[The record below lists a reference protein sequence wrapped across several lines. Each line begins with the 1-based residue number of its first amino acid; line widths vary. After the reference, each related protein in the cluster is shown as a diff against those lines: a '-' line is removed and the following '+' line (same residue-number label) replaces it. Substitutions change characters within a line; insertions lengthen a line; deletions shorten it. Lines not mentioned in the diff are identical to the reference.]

1 MRILITNDDGIES
14 PVLPLLV
21 KWAAQHGEVTVVA
34 PKHEQSG
41 KSQTIDFQ
49 HAVEIRE
56 VPMAHAARA
65 YAMASTPA
73 DCVRFAV
80 SGLRTTYDLILSGI
94 NRGYNL
100 GDDIAYSGT
109 IGAVL
114 EGARYGIRGIALSTD
129 PDYLMQAPTHLDAV
143 FAWIK
148 EKRLLEKN
156 ALYNVNIPPHA
167 SSCRITCQGGVFYTD
182 DFIAQGPD
190 LYLQIGE
197 PLKRPYDNLSLDIDA
212 TLNGYVSVTPLT
224 ASRTALDVFEELKD
238 L

>member
-1 MRILITNDDGIES
+1 MRILVTNDDGIES

-21 KWAAQHGEVTVVA
+21 EWAARHGEVTVVA
-34 PKHEQSG
+34 PKREQSG

-56 VPMAHAARA
+56 VPMAHATHA
-65 YAMASTPA
+65 YAMDSTPA
-73 DCVRFAV
+73 DCVRFGV
-80 SGLRTTYDLILSGI
+80 TGLHTTYDLILSGI

-129 PDYLMQAPTHLDAV
+129 PDYLMQAPAHLDTI
-143 FAWIK
+143 FGWF
-148 EKRLLEKN
+148 EENRLQEKN
-156 ALYNVNIPPHA
+156 DLYNINIPPKA
-167 SSCRITCQGGVFYTD
+167 STCRITRQGGVFYTD
-182 DFIAQGPD
+182 EFVTQGPD

-197 PLKRPYDNLSLDIDA
+197 PLNRPYNDLSLDIDA

-224 ASRTALDVFEELKD
+224 ASRTAMPVFEELKD

>member
-21 KWAAQHGEVTVVA
+21 DRAARLGEVTVVA
-34 PKHEQSG
+34 PRHEQSG
-41 KSQTIDFQ
+41 KSQTIEFKN
-49 HAVEIRE
+49 AVEIRR
-56 VPMAHAARA
+56 VPLASAARA
-65 YAMASTPA
+65 YAMDSTPA

-80 SGLRTTYDLILSGI
+80 TGLRTTYDLILSGI
-94 NRGYNL
+94 NCGYNL

-109 IGAVL
+109 VGAVL

-129 PDYLMQAPTHLDAV
+129 PDYLMNSPAHLDALL
-143 FAWIK
+143 AWF
-148 EKRLLEKN
+148 EENRLLEKN
-156 ALYNVNIPPHA
+156 DLYNVNIPPKA
-167 SSCRITCQGGVFYTD
+167 NAFRITRQGGVFYTD
-182 DFIAQGPD
+182 DFITQGPD

-197 PLKRPYDNLSLDIDA
+197 PLKRPYNDLTLDIDA

-224 ASRTALDVFEELKD
+224 ASRTALSVFEELKH